1 MKEKIVEIFE
11 AVTDPRIKGRS
22 LHKLSDILMIAL
34 CSLLAD
40 GEDFEDMVVFGEEKE
55 DFLRT
60 FLELSNGIP
69 SHDTFNRIFQIIDYQ
84 ELSKCLGVHGEDLL
98 SFVAEKQISIDGK
111 KARGVSPTSRGNKG
125 LFILSAWVN
134 ENRFCIGQQK
144 VEDKSNEITA
154 IPLLL
159 ERLELTDS
167 VVSIDAI
174 GCQKEIAKTI
184 RSKEAHYFLSVKGN
198 QKDLFEEVSEA
209 FQHNKSI
216 VGQSEWEYN
225 HGRFEERECSILD
238 AKQVLSPL
246 LLSQW
251 KDLETVVRIV
261 AKRTIGKKTTTET
274 RYYISDEKIDKP
286 KYFNGLARG
295 HWGIENHLHWHLDVT
310 FNEDKCRAR
319 SKNAPLNLSTFRKL
333 ALFLIEKKKDKLSLK
348 KRRYKAALNDD
359 YLLEVLGF

>member
-1 MKEKIVEIFE
+1 MEENIVEIFNDIN
-11 AVTDPRIKGRS
+11 DPRVVGRCTHN
-22 LHKLSDILMIAL
+22 LCDILLIAL
-34 CSLLAD
+34 CTLLAD
-40 GEDFEDMVVFGEEKE
+40 GEDFEDMVVFGKEKE
-55 DFLRT
+55 SFLRT
-60 FLELSNGIP
+60 FLELPNGIP
-69 SHDTFNRIFQIIDYQ
+69 SHDTFNRIFQIIDNQ
-84 ELSKCLGVHGEDLL
+84 ELSKCLDVHGEDLL
-98 SFVAEKQISIDGK
+98 SFIAEKQISIDGK
-111 KARGVSPTSRGNKG
+111 KVRGVSPTSRGNKG

-159 ERLELTDS
+159 EQLELTDS

-174 GCQKEIAKTI
+174 GCQKDIAKKI
-184 RSKEAHYFLSVKGN
+184 RSKKAHYFLSVKGN
-198 QKDLFEEVSEA
+198 QKDLFEEVSES

-216 VGQSEWEYN
+216 IGSSEWEYN
-225 HGRFEERECSILD
+225 HGRFEERECSLLD
-238 AKQVLSPL
+238 AKLVLSPL
-246 LLSQW
+246 LLDQW
-251 KDLETVVRIV
+251 IDMQTLVRIV
-261 AKRTIGKKTTTET
+261 AKRTIGKKTSTET

-319 SKNAPLNLSTFRKL
+319 TKNAPLNLSTFRKI
-333 ALFLIEKKKDKLSLK
+333 ALYLIEKKKDKLSLK

-359 YLLEVLGF
+359 YLLEIIGI